1 MEQNEKMNPAEEQTK
16 DKRVKKPS
24 DVQPSRVE
32 TTPAGKLRQVERMEL
47 RRQREENEIQAIE
60 SSALLTA
67 ANARQILKGVVVGVY
82 PIGKDTQKTVIV
94 NVRYR
99 DAFIAIPYDEMYIKD
114 PFNAEG
120 MDLTA
125 AENVDLKIRR
135 QKKIIEKMIGADCQF
150 VITKFIPG
158 DNGEPDQ
165 IIGSRKQALYA
176 LNEFYFGG
184 DNPRYQK
191 GDDVVC
197 YVTNVSVHA
206 LVVQVAGVD
215 TVIKQYH
222 LTGRWCMDLHELYKV
237 GDTVTARIMEVFK
250 NDRGDYTLMLNHK
263 AIELDDAKRAQPYMP
278 VGMVTQGII
287 TSASRKKSASGS
299 TYWVF
304 TAWIPNYEVPAR
316 ISRVNPL
323 DAERGLRP
331 GDKVRLTVRG
341 YDDDGKIQCTILSE
355 LGTSGSFSRL
365 VGLR

>member
-135 QKKIIEKMIGADCQF
+135 QKKIVEKMIGADCQF

-222 LTGRWCMDLHELYKV
+222 LTGRWCMRDW
-237 GDTVTARIMEVFK
+237 R
-250 NDRGDYTLMLNHK
+250 
-263 AIELDDAKRAQPYMP
+263 KR
-278 VGMVTQGII
+278 
-287 TSASRKKSASGS
+287 
-299 TYWVF
+299 
-304 TAWIPNYEVPAR
+304 
-316 ISRVNPL
+316 NP
-323 DAERGLRP
+323 E
-331 GDKVRLTVRG
+331 KVREIERR
-341 YDDDGKIQCTILSE
+341 YREKKIQRYMREEGKSNE
-355 LGTSGSFSRL
+355 
-365 VGLR
+365 